1 MKKRNIIFTI
11 IILFIAAVLLVGTF
25 IMLNKKNESKI
36 EEVPEVNVEKV
47 QQMVLQDLSKNYPPT
62 PREVMKLYSE
72 ITCCFYNSELTEEDL
87 TALGQKA
94 RELYDEE
101 LIANQTQEEYLAALK
116 EEILAF
122 NSQKITIS
130 GYSVSSF
137 ADVDYYNQD
146 GYEWAKVYVTY
157 RLRQGTEYRYSNE
170 VFLLRKDAD
179 NHWKIYGWTLAEEE
193 KTKTGADGKT
203 ETGAEG
209 KTETGIEG

>member
-1 MKKRNIIFTI
+1 MKKRNIFFTI
-11 IILFIAAVLLVGTF
+11 IILLIAAVLLVGTF

-47 QQMVLQDLSKNYPPT
+47 QQMVLQDFSKNYPPT

-72 ITCCFYNSELTEEDL
+72 ITCCFYNAELIEEDL
-87 TALGQKA
+87 TALAQKA
-94 RELYDEE
+94 RVLYDEE
-101 LIANQTQEEYLAALK
+101 LLANQTEEEYIAALK
-116 EEILAF
+116 EDILAF
-122 NSQKITIS
+122 NSQKITVS

-137 ADVDYYNQD
+137 ADVDYYDQD

-179 NHWKIYGWTLAEEE
+179 KHWKIYGWMLAEEE
-193 KTKTGADGKT
+193 NLEATSET
-203 ETGAEG
+203 ERVSL
-209 KTETGIEG
+209 